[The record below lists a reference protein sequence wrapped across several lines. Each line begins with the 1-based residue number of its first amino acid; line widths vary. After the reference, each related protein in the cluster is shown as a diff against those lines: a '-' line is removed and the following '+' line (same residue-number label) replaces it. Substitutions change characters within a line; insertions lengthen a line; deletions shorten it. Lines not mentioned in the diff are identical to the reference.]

1 MKIIKNIKVLGLIMI
16 LFGCLFFVA
25 NSQVMAADEVT
36 ISFWAAWGED
46 SGPGAWIEEFEKEY
60 PNINVEYVKFK
71 NDDEG
76 NVKIDVAL
84 AAGTEVDVFFNYGVK
99 RIVPRWDLCQDLTK
113 FTERDNFDV
122 KEEIAG
128 KHFTIDGEYH
138 GLPIGAINNAVYIN
152 KDALDKAG
160 LEVPTEWT
168 LEEYKEYASKL
179 TKGEGIKKVYG
190 SSDFHDSRYWTM
202 PVRGYLGSN
211 AWYNDEGLSNFDHP
225 AYKSAL
231 EFKYNMENVE
241 KIQFPYS
248 EMIATN
254 LTGFTVMLQRRSNM
268 AISANAIVRFL
279 NNTEDY
285 PRDFYVTVAP
295 MPKLKDDQE
304 INYNK
309 GLNIFDY
316 LAMGANISEEKK
328 EAAWKF
334 MKWLATEGNI
344 NLGSVGHIPTWTGVD
359 KEQVIDYMLGN
370 VKDTVDIEAFK
381 RVVLDY
387 ESPNY
392 SDTERT
398 AYMQIYTILKEE
410 AEKALYDQIS
420 VEKALE
426 NMKVKSDEAI
436 KKAK

>member
-1 MKIIKNIKVLGLIMI
+1 MKTIKNIKVLGLIMI
-16 LFGCLFFVA
+16 LFGCLLFVA

-46 SGPGAWIEEFEKEY
+46 SGPGAWIEKFEKEY
-60 PNINVEYVKFK
+60 PNINVEYVKFS
-71 NDDEG
+71 NSDEG
-76 NVKIDVAL
+76 NVKIDAAL
-84 AAGTEVDVFFNYGVK
+84 AIGSEVDLFFNYGVK
-99 RIVPRWDLCQDLTK
+99 RIIPRWNLCQDLTK
-113 FTERDNFDV
+113 FIERDNFNV
-122 KEEIAG
+122 KEELAG

-138 GLPIGAINNAVYIN
+138 GLPVGAINDAVYIN

-160 LEVPTEWT
+160 LEVPIEWT
-168 LEEYKEYASKL
+168 LEEYKEYAKKL
-179 TKGEGIKKVYG
+179 TEGEGIKKVYG
-190 SSDFHDSRYWTM
+190 SSGSDDSRYWAI
-202 PVRGYLGSN
+202 PARGYLGSD
-211 AWYNDEGLSNFDHP
+211 AWYNDEGLSNFDNP
-225 AYKSAL
+225 AYKTAL
-231 EFKYNMENVE
+231 EFKYNIENVE

-248 EMIATN
+248 EMTATN
-254 LTGFTVMLQRRSNM
+254 LNAFTVLLQRRSNM
-268 AISANAIVRFL
+268 TIASNAMARFL

-309 GLNIFDY
+309 GLQIFDY
-316 LAMGANISEEKK
+316 LAMGANISKEKK

-359 KEQVIDYMLGN
+359 REQVIDYLIGN

-392 SDTERT
+392 ADTKRT

-410 AEKALYDQIS
+410 AEKVLYDQIS

>member
-1 MKIIKNIKVLGLIMI
+1 MKTIKNIKVVGLIMI
-16 LFGCLFFVA
+16 LFGCLLFVA
-25 NSQVMAADEVT
+25 NSQVKAADEVT
-36 ISFWAAWGED
+36 ISFWAAWGEG

-60 PNINVEYVKFK
+60 PDINVKYVKFS
-71 NDDEG
+71 NNDEG
-76 NVKIDVAL
+76 NTKIDAAL
-84 AAGTEVDVFFNYGVK
+84 AIGSEIDVFFNYGTK

-113 FTERDNFDV
+113 FIEHDNFDV
-122 KEEIAG
+122 KEELAG
-128 KHFTIDGEYH
+128 KHFTINGEYH
-138 GLPIGAINNAVYIN
+138 GLPIGAISDAVYIN

-168 LEEYKEYASKL
+168 IEEYKEYARKL
-179 TKGEGIKKVYG
+179 TKGEGINKVYG
-190 SSDFHDSRYWTM
+190 TSDFHALFYWTL
-202 PVRGYLGSN
+202 PARGYLGSD

-225 AYKSAL
+225 AYKKAL
-231 EFKYNMENVE
+231 EFKYNLENIE

-254 LTGFTVMLQRRSNM
+254 LNAFTVFLQGRSNM
-268 AISANAIVRFL
+268 AISSNAIARFL

-295 MPKLKDDQE
+295 IPKLKDDQE

-309 GLNIFDY
+309 GVNVFDY

-328 EAAWKF
+328 ETAWQF

-344 NLGSVGHIPTWTGVD
+344 NLATVGHTPTWTRVD
-359 KEQVIDYMLGN
+359 KDQIIDLMLGN
-370 VKDTVDIEAFK
+370 VRNTVDTEVFK
-381 RVVLDY
+381 RVALDY

-392 SDTERT
+392 VDTKYT
-398 AYMQIYTILKEE
+398 AYSQIYTIFQEE